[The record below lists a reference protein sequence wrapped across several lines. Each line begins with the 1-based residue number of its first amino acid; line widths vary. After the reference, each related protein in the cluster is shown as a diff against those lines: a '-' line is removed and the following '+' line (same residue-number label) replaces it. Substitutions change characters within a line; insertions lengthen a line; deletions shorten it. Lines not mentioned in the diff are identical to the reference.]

1 MTYYAQIKQ
10 IVMEITETGQYNVEA
25 GVKGWG
31 WGGNFEC
38 VQTEKQKK
46 LERDKLNKSG
56 DNSRDSCMGHS
67 SEQV

>member
-38 VQTEKQKK
+38 V
-46 LERDKLNKSG
+46 
-56 DNSRDSCMGHS
+56 
-67 SEQV
+67 